1 MDELLVLDDRP
12 RADQIY
18 MIAGWRQWADAGA
31 TSSDLPQYIIDQTGA
46 KKIGCLKSDSFYLFQ
61 FPGTHHLLRP
71 EITLEDGHRTKLAKH
86 RNEIYY
92 TGDEHV
98 GLVVFLGDEPHLNIE
113 RYAEAFF
120 NIAAELAVKRV
131 VCVGGVYAAVPFDKE
146 RQISCTY
153 SLPRMKEELSEYA
166 VAFSNYE
173 GGVSIGSYL
182 ADRAEALGI
191 EYLVLYAMVPMYDF
205 TKVSSLLQAM
215 TIEEDYRAWYD
226 IMRRLNHMLRLGLSL
241 TDLEHKSNELLES
254 MQSQVAQ
261 LEDKIPQAKLQGY
274 FEKIREGF
282 QEPSFMPLDDV
293 WAKGLDDILGNL
305 ES

>member
-1 MDELLVLDDRP
+1 MDELIVLDEKP
-12 RADQIY
+12 KADQVY

-31 TSSDLPQYIIDQTGA
+31 TSSDLPQYLVDHTGA
-46 KKIGCLKSDSFYLFQ
+46 KKIGYLKSESFYLFQ

-71 EITLEDGHRTKLAKH
+71 EIKLEDGHRTKLEHH

-92 TGDEHV
+92 TGDEHI
-98 GLVVFLGDEPHLNIE
+98 GLALFLGDEPHLNIE

-120 NIAAELAVKRV
+120 NIASELGVNRV
-131 VCVGGVYAAVPFDKE
+131 VSVGGVYAAVPYDRD
-146 RQISCTY
+146 RQITCTY

-166 VAFSNYE
+166 VEFSNYE

-191 EYLVLYAMVPMYDF
+191 EYFVLYAMVPMYDF
-205 TKVSSLLQAM
+205 SDLSPLLQAI

-226 IMRRLNHMLRLGLSL
+226 IMRRLNHMFKLGLSL
-241 TDLEHKSNELLES
+241 TDLEDKSEQLLRS
-254 MQSQVAQ
+254 MQSQVAK
-261 LEDKIPQAKLQGY
+261 LEDKVPQAKLQG
-274 FEKIREGF
+274 FFDKVREAF
-282 QEPSFMPLDDV
+282 QEPSFSPVDDV